1 MVEELEDQ
9 NRSLNESIQD
19 LHGQLGK
26 SQETSKETS
35 KELTILRNRMNL
47 SQQNWAKE
55 REDLTGA
62 EKILREEYET
72 TKRAMQDWEVIAL
85 EERAVR
91 ESLEERLVELEDQI
105 STQKVAYARA
115 VAERE
120 RESNVVSGLQRSL
133 QDIQNS
139 MWRCYFSL
147 LGLSLL
153 TCLGEK
159 ARKQELRDV
168 VESTQAQISQLTQK
182 GEILEKRAEGAE
194 VPFGQNI

>member
-9 NRSLNESIQD
+9 NRSLNENIQD

-26 SQETSKETS
+26 SQETNKETS
-35 KELTILRNRMNL
+35 KELIILRNRMNL

-55 REDLTGA
+55 REDLISA

-72 TKRAMQDWEVIAL
+72 TKHAMQDWEVIAL

-91 ESLEERLVELEDQI
+91 ESLGERLIELEDQI
-105 STQKVAYARA
+105 STQKVAYAKAIAEKDKESNA
-115 VAERE
+115 VA
-120 RESNVVSGLQRSL
+120 GLQRSL

-139 MWRCYFSL
+139 MWSCYFSL

-153 TCLGEK
+153 IREK
-159 ARKQELRDV
+159 KKLVNKNSGTLLRVRKLKY
-168 VESTQAQISQLTQK
+168 L
-182 GEILEKRAEGAE
+182 
-194 VPFGQNI
+194 N

>member
-1 MVEELEDQ
+1 MVEGLEDQ
-9 NRSLNESIQD
+9 NRSLSEGIQD

-26 SQETSKETS
+26 SQEASKETS

-55 REDLTGA
+55 REDLISA

-72 TKRAMQDWEVIAL
+72 TKHAMQDWEVIAL

-91 ESLEERLVELEDQI
+91 ESLGERLIELEDQI

-115 VAERE
+115 VAEGE
-120 RESNVVSGLQRSL
+120 RESNAVAGLQRSL

-139 MWRCYFSL
+139 TSSCYFFL
-147 LGLSLL
+147 LGVSLL
-153 TCLGEK
+153 TLGK
-159 ARKQELRDV
+159 KLVNKNSGTLLRVRKLKY
-168 VESTQAQISQLTQK
+168 L
-182 GEILEKRAEGAE
+182 
-194 VPFGQNI
+194 N